1 MSLHAVTVATSLAVA
16 LVLGLVVPATAAQP
30 LAPSATV
37 PQEIANAGNSTAGK
51 KIFKK
56 CAVCHSVKPG
66 KKKVGPSLFGVFGR
80 TAGTVK
86 GFRFSPSMKAKGA
99 DGLVWNEDALDKWL
113 TKPKKFVPKTRM
125 AFPGLKKK
133 GHRKNVI
140 AYLKTLK

>member
-1 MSLHAVTVATSLAVA
+1 MNSRAITVATPLAVA
-16 LVLGLVVPATAAQP
+16 LVMGLAVPATAAQP
-30 LAPSATV
+30 LAPSATA
-37 PQEIANAGNSTAGK
+37 PQEIAKAEDSVAGK

-80 TAGTVK
+80 AAGTVK
-86 GFRFSPSMKAKGA
+86 GFRFSPAMKAKGA
-99 DGLVWNEDALDKWL
+99 DGLVWNEEALDEWL

-125 AFPGLKKK
+125 AFSGLKKK
-133 GHRKNVI
+133 GHRENVI